1 VDPDVDHVARMARN
15 RDPPLKG
22 GPADG
27 EVLHPALDE
36 LDHLV
41 PPALGLDELR
51 MPLDVLEEPGHVLG
65 QPEEEALLLDPLDGP
80 AAVGAVAVHQPA
92 LGPEGLAGHAVPALI
107 LGTVD
112 VPLGLQPLEDLLDY
126 PHVPRLGGAD
136 KVIILGV
143 EPLPE

>member
-1 VDPDVDHVARMARN
+1 HEQGRPDDSVEAEDVLPHQVEIRRPEALEPVGIVQVPGRADVVGQGVDPDVDHVARMARN

-51 MPLDVLEEPGHVLG
+51 MPLDVLEEDRKSTRLNSSHVKISY
-65 QPEEEALLLDPLDGP
+65 
-80 AAVGAVAVHQPA
+80 AVF
-92 LGPEGLAGHAVPALI
+92 
-107 LGTVD
+107 
-112 VPLGLQPLEDLLDY
+112 
-126 PHVPRLGGAD
+126 
-136 KVIILGV
+136 
-143 EPLPE
+143 